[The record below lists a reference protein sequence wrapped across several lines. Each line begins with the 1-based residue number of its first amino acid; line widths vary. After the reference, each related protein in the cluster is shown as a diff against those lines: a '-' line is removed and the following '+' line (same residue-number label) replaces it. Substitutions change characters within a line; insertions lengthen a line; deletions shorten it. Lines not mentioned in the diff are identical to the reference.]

1 MHDSNSYVLGCRLD
15 PFTMAVALDKVEGW
29 IEQAEPGASEH
40 IITLNAEIAYQ
51 AHFDE
56 PLRDLINRAWLV
68 TPDGIGIVWGARK
81 LGIEV
86 PERVTGIDLME
97 RICQR
102 AAARGW
108 KVFFLGAA
116 PGIAE
121 QAAQILQE
129 RYPGLT
135 VSGVR
140 HGYFNAGE
148 EPEIIADIVSSAPQ
162 VLFVGLGAPRQEW
175 WIDQY
180 KEQLRVPVCIGIG
193 GSLDVISG
201 HKKRAPEWMIKLNL
215 EWLYRLLAEPSR
227 YKRQLVLPRF
237 VWLIIKSRLPKPRHG
252 K

>member
-29 IEQAEPGASEH
+29 IEQAEPGASAH

-116 PGIAE
+116 PLFCEYSSACSASLVELVKYIQRGKH
-121 QAAQILQE
+121 L
-129 RYPGLT
+129 RT
-135 VSGVR
+135 VSKVF
-140 HGYFNAGE
+140 Y
-148 EPEIIADIVSSAPQ
+148 
-162 VLFVGLGAPRQEW
+162 
-175 WIDQY
+175 
-180 KEQLRVPVCIGIG
+180 
-193 GSLDVISG
+193 ISG
-201 HKKRAPEWMIKLNL
+201 CRDNS
-215 EWLYRLLAEPSR
+215 EPVFADSFFPARPCLGHRIDIDPPHAHSR
-227 YKRQLVLPRF
+227 
-237 VWLIIKSRLPKPRHG
+237 S
-252 K
+252 